1 MVIIPVK
8 EVFAFDEVS
17 RESDNTLILGLTLTR
32 VCAAMCG
39 NLKLDINI
47 QYQQTLV

>member
-1 MVIIPVK
+1 VVIISVK
-8 EVFAFDEVS
+8 EAFAFGEVP
-17 RESDNTLILGLTLTR
+17 REFDNPPNLGLTLTR

-39 NLKLDINI
+39 NLKLDTNI